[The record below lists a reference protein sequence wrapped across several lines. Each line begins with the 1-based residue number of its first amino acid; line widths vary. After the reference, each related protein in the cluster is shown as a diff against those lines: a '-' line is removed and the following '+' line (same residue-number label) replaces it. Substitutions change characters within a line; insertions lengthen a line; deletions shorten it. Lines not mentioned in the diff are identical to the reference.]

1 MVSEALPIPGS
12 ADLLFFLA
20 DGILAWGFVIL
31 WLDLTWDIFPS
42 SNNGRVSKVHL
53 KNTICP
59 SSRVRFDDAS
69 FPLCGLRRQKSRN
82 GLESWKWRSFEL
94 LPPARELCRSIS
106 PPWVTKGLSSH
117 FCGIV
122 EYPFLCTRKM
132 KGLSISV
139 WSGGSSS
146 YWESFIPFFFLITLV
161 TLMKMLIIISIVI
174 STNSLTAYVD
184 LKCVISN
191 QFSYIMILL
200 KQNIIAMNLVISVVL
215 KQCHIFR

>member
-42 SNNGRVSKVHL
+42 PNNGRVSKVHL

-139 WSGGSSS
+139 WSGGSS
-146 YWESFIPFFFLITLV
+146 YWESFIPFFF
-161 TLMKMLIIISIVI
+161 
-174 STNSLTAYVD
+174 
-184 LKCVISN
+184 
-191 QFSYIMILL
+191 
-200 KQNIIAMNLVISVVL
+200 
-215 KQCHIFR
+215 